1 MKPSEDLERLII
13 EGYLDKEPFN
23 KIKKLNNIEQ
33 NPKYHP
39 EGSVLKHVLLVVDL
53 ASEYKKY
60 SNDEKVFMWAAL
72 LHDIGKLTTT
82 RVRKNRITSYNHDTE
97 GKDIAMNILNELTDD
112 EEFKQKVSKLVRWHM
127 QPLFYDKNLPFFQ
140 PQDMINDVE
149 YKEVALLS
157 LCDRLG
163 RGNLDEVEE
172 TMTELKSQIYELK
185 KNQIDADSIYGFLG
199 AFNEVYS
206 ECTDA
211 EKKQFMQAFIERID
225 IFPERREDG
234 NWIQNIKFQFPVPI
248 IKEGKEVAQIK
259 GISLDK
265 EKSDEH
271 MVSLEKLST
280 LETVCLLSKLHEAKH
295 HVNVTVDMD
304 EMDITSAE
312 SKATYEEIK
321 KYVAEHNDGMKVTNL
336 YIAQVKKKCGII
348 ERENYNKPK
357 SEDEIQPQ
365 CPKDK
370 EKAIEDALRYFQMK

>member
-1 MKPSEDLERLII
+1 MNNKELFEKINEILLKSLKPSEDFERLII

-163 RGNLDEVEE
+163 RGNLDEDKIKDEKERIESFKAYFENTNLDTNIDWKIMYYGNCGRLEWLEYNIRRALLIECDTAEEKQLGISEVKETVEHIIYYDK
-172 TMTELKSQIYELK
+172 MKDSILKS
-185 KNQIDADSIYGFLG
+185 
-199 AFNEVYS
+199 
-206 ECTDA
+206 
-211 EKKQFMQAFIERID
+211 
-225 IFPERREDG
+225 
-234 NWIQNIKFQFPVPI
+234 I
-248 IKEGKEVAQIK
+248 I
-259 GISLDK
+259 L
-265 EKSDEH
+265 
-271 MVSLEKLST
+271 
-280 LETVCLLSKLHEAKH
+280 
-295 HVNVTVDMD
+295 
-304 EMDITSAE
+304 
-312 SKATYEEIK
+312 
-321 KYVAEHNDGMKVTNL
+321 
-336 YIAQVKKKCGII
+336 
-348 ERENYNKPK
+348 
-357 SEDEIQPQ
+357 
-365 CPKDK
+365 
-370 EKAIEDALRYFQMK
+370 